1 MAHTLVN
8 FYRTEEFLNAVRK
21 SISLRLKNGGG
32 HTGWSNA
39 WLINLF
45 AILGDSQQAYQ
56 HIQHAILE
64 ASYSNLWSKHPPF
77 QIDGNFGV
85 AAGIA
90 NLFIQDRN
98 GHVKW
103 LPSLPAELKDGFV
116 KGLKIKGNQTVEDA
130 VENGELIRKIFIKS
144 FATKVCNKIKKT
156 GLCHKSPPSNAIR
169 TLIIIAPAVQGLLVA
184 KVRRNQA

>member
-1 MAHTLVN
+1 M
-8 FYRTEEFLNAVRK
+8 RK

-116 KGLKIKGNQTVEDA
+116 KGLKIKGNQTVEMQWK
-130 VENGELIRKIFIKS
+130 NGELIRKNIY
-144 FATKVCNKIKKT
+144 
-156 GLCHKSPPSNAIR
+156 
-169 TLIIIAPAVQGLLVA
+169 
-184 KVRRNQA
+184 